1 MIALI
6 TNTRT
11 KEVRHVD
18 LVEWWAGQNPS
29 TITLEQVADRL
40 LKRIAATYPKADKVV
55 VHDKLIN
62 IIAGNVTKCGI
73 QMVDT
78 KCIFEVQM
86 VEHLKDYDD
95 SFLC

>member
-40 LKRIAATYPKADKVV
+40 VKRIAATYPKAYKVV

-62 IIAGNVTKCGI
+62 IIAGNVTKC
-73 QMVDT
+73 
-78 KCIFEVQM
+78 IFEVLM